1 MRPPKPRF
9 FRNRLDL
16 ADHVQVRV
24 LRRRLRIS
32 ETELVQIAS
41 KFGNSIS
48 AISKEVN
55 LQRLQNRDSA

>member
-1 MRPPKPRF
+1 MRPPKSRY

-16 ADHVQVRV
+16 TDRVQVRV
-24 LRRRLRIS
+24 LRKRLHIS
-32 ETELVQIAS
+32 ETELTQMAS

-55 LQRLQNRDSA
+55 LQRSEPRST